1 MIGTK
6 ALVLGGGGIAGL
18 GWFAG
23 LLHGLHEAGIDL
35 RDADK
40 MIGTSAGSV
49 TAAQLRSAQSIE
61 TLYALQTDPTLII
74 GEPPPSADQ
83 FAALMSAYPGFMAI
97 TDTARRMQVMGSFAR
112 SAKTVMPGV
121 RLTMIERRL
130 SEHDWPDAAL
140 SITAVDLETSA
151 LVTFD
156 ARSGVS
162 LVEAVAASCAVPGV
176 WPVVEIHG
184 RAYMDGGVYSADN
197 AQLASGA
204 ERALILSPLGGVTT
218 APPGLALA
226 DQVSSL
232 ENTGVKVLVIEPDVT
247 ARAAMGNNPFDPA
260 IRAPT
265 AVAAKAQGKAIAQT
279 VSEFW
284 A

>member
-23 LLHGLHEAGIDL
+23 LLHGLHESGVDL

-61 TLYALQTDPTLII
+61 TLYACQTDPALII

-83 FAALMSAYPGFMAI
+83 FSALMAAYPGFMAI
-97 TDTARRMQVMGSFAR
+97 SNTVERMQAMGSFAR

-130 SEHDWPDAAL
+130 SEHDWPDATL

-156 ARSGVS
+156 SRSGVS

-197 AQLASGA
+197 AELASGA
-204 ERALILSPLGGVTT
+204 ERALILSPLGGVTA
-218 APPGLALA
+218 APPGLGLA

-232 ENTGVKVLVIEPDVT
+232 EKAGVKVLVIEPDAT
-247 ARAAMGNNPFDPA
+247 ARAAMGSNPFVPA

>member
-1 MIGTK
+1 
-6 ALVLGGGGIAGL
+6 
-18 GWFAG
+18 
-23 LLHGLHEAGIDL
+23 
-35 RDADK
+35 
-40 MIGTSAGSV
+40 
-49 TAAQLRSAQSIE
+49 
-61 TLYALQTDPTLII
+61 
-74 GEPPPSADQ
+74 
-83 FAALMSAYPGFMAI
+83 
-97 TDTARRMQVMGSFAR
+97 
-112 SAKTVMPGV
+112 
-121 RLTMIERRL
+121 L
-130 SEHDWPDAAL
+130 SEHDWPAAAL
-140 SITAVDLETSA
+140 SITAVVLETSA

-156 ARSGVS
+156 AFSGVS

-176 WPVVEIHG
+176 WPVVDIHG

-204 ERALILSPLGGVTT
+204 ERALILSPLGGVAT
-218 APPGLALA
+218 APSGLGLS

-232 ENTGVKVLVIEPDVT
+232 QNAGVKVLVIEPDAA
-247 ARAAMGNNPFDPA
+247 ARAAMGSNPFDPA